1 MEHFGL
7 NNEEIVFLYKTILQE
22 IDRYNLIVEKRGIYN
37 ELEIPEMGFIS
48 VFKTLNDETIDEI
61 LESPHFKFCIQIEK
75 QLSNVVDMIEESLP
89 EEYEKIDKIFKD
101 LEE

>member
-7 NNEEIVFLYKTILQE
+7 NNEEIIFLYKTILLE

-37 ELEIPEMGFIS
+37 ELEVPEMGFIS
-48 VFKTLNDETIDEI
+48 VFKVLNDETIDEI

-75 QLSNVVDMIEESLP
+75 RLAPVVDMIEDSLP

>member
-7 NNEEIVFLYKTILQE
+7 NNEEIIFLYKTILLE

-37 ELEIPEMGFIS
+37 ELEIPEIGYVS

-61 LESPHFKFCIQIEK
+61 LESQHFKFCIQIEK
-75 QLSNVVDMIEESLP
+75 QLAPVVDMIEDSLP